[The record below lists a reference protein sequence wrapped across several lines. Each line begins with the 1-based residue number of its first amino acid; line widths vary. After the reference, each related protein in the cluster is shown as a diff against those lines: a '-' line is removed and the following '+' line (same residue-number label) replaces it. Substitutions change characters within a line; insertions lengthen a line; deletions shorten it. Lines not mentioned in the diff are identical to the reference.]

1 MLYIIYYVYTYFFW
15 FNSIF
20 TGMSLKRH
28 EYVVDSFDSIAAQ

>member
-1 MLYIIYYVYTYFFW
+1 MFMLTFW

-28 EYVVDSFDSIAAQ
+28 EYVVDSIDSVSVSMKM